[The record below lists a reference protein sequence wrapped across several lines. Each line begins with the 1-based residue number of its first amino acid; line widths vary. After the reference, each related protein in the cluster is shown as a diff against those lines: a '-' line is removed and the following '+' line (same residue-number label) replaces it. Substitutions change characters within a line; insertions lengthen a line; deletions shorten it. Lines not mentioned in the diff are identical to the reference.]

1 MFIVSISV
9 CGVYEYVLSNKI
21 DRAVQEKKFAF
32 HPRCKSISLTHL
44 CFGDDLMVF
53 VEGSKRSIEGA
64 LTVFDEFAKWSGLNI
79 SIEKSMVYMA
89 GVAQGERCII
99 LMNFP
104 FAVGALPVRYL
115 GLPLMTK
122 VMRKNDY
129 LPLVEKIRSKISTW
143 TCRFLSYAGRLELI
157 MSVFLSIVNFWVAVF
172 RLPSK
177 CIKEVEQL
185 CASFLWSGTE
195 LKSKGAKVA
204 WKDVCK
210 LKAEGELGIR
220 ALKEV
225 NVVNGLKLIWRM
237 LTGGIFIR
245 EMDKKII
252 YSRERVSGK

>member
-1 MFIVSISV
+1 
-9 CGVYEYVLSNKI
+9 
-21 DRAVQEKKFAF
+21 
-32 HPRCKSISLTHL
+32 
-44 CFGDDLMVF
+44 MVF

-89 GVAQGERCII
+89 GVAQGERSII

-104 FAVGALPVRYL
+104 FAEGALPV
-115 GLPLMTK
+115 
-122 VMRKNDY
+122 
-129 LPLVEKIRSKISTW
+129 
-143 TCRFLSYAGRLELI
+143 
-157 MSVFLSIVNFWVAVF
+157 

-185 CASFLWSGTE
+185 CASFLWSGPE

-245 EMDKKII
+245 EMVKKQSTQEKEFLGSECK
-252 YSRERVSGK
+252 YSGGFLEVEENVEA